1 MEIGKIT
8 FRSFRRPDGMRHPR
22 YRASVGHYYLS
33 QPNILGKSLE
43 KRVIAYY
50 IRHMLT
56 LSSIGAQI
64 AVKRKKLGLTQAELA
79 GKASISRATLDALE
93 NGRSGELGFS
103 KITKILSALGLGLKL
118 QESGSQRPTLD
129 ELIEEDRN
137 DQGLDRRR

>member
-1 MEIGKIT
+1 
-8 FRSFRRPDGMRHPR
+8 
-22 YRASVGHYYLS
+22 
-33 QPNILGKSLE
+33 
-43 KRVIAYY
+43 
-50 IRHMLT
+50 MLT